1 MIATV
6 TCPMRFLYYP
16 FDSHTC
22 PILFG
27 SYTWDYNY
35 LTFHIDNTFL
45 TKFVDTKYMYCPVKY
60 IC

>member
-1 MIATV
+1 
-6 TCPMRFLYYP
+6 MRFLYYP

-27 SYTWDYNY
+27 SYTWDYHY

-45 TKFVDTKYMYCPVKY
+45 TKYLTFNKSKVF
-60 IC
+60 